1 MTFEPEPG
9 QAIFSN
15 TEWQEFRMDYDV
27 ERALLTIG
35 DALVRAGLVEENPC
49 FNSGEI
55 YEGHVFQMRAYC
67 WCDGDGDHSEGC
79 PPNFQWRDFSCAWY
93 KHVGR
98 GNSQNRFLAPG
109 ELDELLL
116 DCLSSIRR
124 PMVIPLP
131 EEEETE

>member
-1 MTFEPEPG
+1 MTFKPELG

-15 TEWQEFRMDYDV
+15 TEWQELRMDYDV
-27 ERALLTIG
+27 EHALLTIG
-35 DALVRAGLVEENPC
+35 DALVRAGRVEVNPC
-49 FNSGEI
+49 FNSGET
-55 YEGHVFQMRAYC
+55 YEGEVFQMRAYC
-67 WCDGDGDHSEGC
+67 WCDGGEPYGHPEGC

-98 GNSQNRFLAPG
+98 GNSQNRFLARG

-124 PMVIPLP
+124 PTDK
-131 EEEETE
+131 EEE